1 MGKSKSNI
9 SIFWNEKLEKISKE
23 NEKYLLL
30 SMNRA
35 KIGNLQAKERY
46 K

>member
-23 NEKYLLL
+23 NEKYFFI
-30 SMNRA
+30 NERA
-35 KIGNLQAKERY
+35 KIGNLQAKDRY